1 MIIYNHLS
9 GYHILPGWEYFV
21 LRLIRGV
28 ILSLPAAFLLAYPD
42 LFMIGY
48 LNRKSPWGKYPLRR
62 IPLQLL
68 FSIIVAI
75 TVSILFT
82 SFANWLRPYHED
94 LKGVYVN
101 NILIFVV
108 VNIFLMSILEA
119 WIYFT
124 EGKLARNRAEH
135 LEEELSQ
142 IRFEVLKSQINPHF
156 MFNSL
161 NVLSGLI
168 STDVAKAQLFID
180 EFSHIYRYVSGD
192 H

>member
-1 MIIYNHLS
+1 MKRENIHNSISFKKFFWLLAGLATGIQIIVIIYNHLS

-68 FSIIVAI
+68 FSIMVAI

-108 VNIFLMSILEA
+108 VNVFLMSILRRGSTSRKA
-119 WIYFT
+119 NWPVT
-124 EGKLARNRAEH
+124 G
-135 LEEELSQ
+135 
-142 IRFEVLKSQINPHF
+142 
-156 MFNSL
+156 L
-161 NVLSGLI
+161 NTSRKNFHRSGL
-168 STDVAKAQLFID
+168 
-180 EFSHIYRYVSGD
+180 RY
-192 H
+192 